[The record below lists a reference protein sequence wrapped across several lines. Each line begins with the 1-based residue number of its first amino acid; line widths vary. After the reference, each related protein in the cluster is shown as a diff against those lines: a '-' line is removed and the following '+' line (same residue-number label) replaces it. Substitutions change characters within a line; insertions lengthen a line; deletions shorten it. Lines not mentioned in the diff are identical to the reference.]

1 MFYFPVEE
9 RVLVEFETLGHVTSV
24 TNVTDKPGNKTTS
37 GDMLH
42 ADEDVQR
49 QGPYLVRGAEGETRD
64 MQPGTQDVVSPSS
77 IGGSRHSPLTS
88 DTADLQQRF
97 IDAMNL
103 PKTKLRI
110 FDGDPL
116 QQWVSMLA
124 FDNIVNKT
132 TVEPGAKLQS
142 LFEY

>member
-1 MFYFPVEE
+1 M
-9 RVLVEFETLGHVTSV
+9 
-24 TNVTDKPGNKTTS
+24 
-37 GDMLH
+37 
-42 ADEDVQR
+42 
-49 QGPYLVRGAEGETRD
+49 VRGAEGGSRD
-64 MQPGTQDVVSPSS
+64 MQPGIQDVVS
-77 IGGSRHSPLTS
+77 R

-103 PKTKLRI
+103 PNTKLRK

-132 TVEPGAKLQS
+132 TVEPGAKLQES
-142 LFEY
+142 I